1 MNILVLTY
9 WNHNDALVQT
19 YTLPYVEMM
28 SKHLNEGEKIFLVT
42 LNKDENLINPPKN
55 FGNQIIHVPLKY
67 YPFSPKMVFN
77 IFRMISTLKKL
88 IKKNNIQKIHAW
100 CTPAGVIGYML
111 SKSTKVP
118 LIIDSYEPHAES
130 MVENGEWQ
138 PNSNAYKILH
148 WFEQKMSSNA
158 EAVIALSNNMKDYAK
173 EKYNVE
179 LQNFYVK
186 PALFVEKQN
195 HFLLNRADLNIDE
208 NATVGIYAGKFGGIY
223 LFDETIDL
231 IKASQNYF
239 ENHFFIVLTANKSN
253 EVLSKMKEKG
263 IDTSRV
269 IVKNVPQNEVSAY
282 MKIADYAINPVKPVP
297 SKRCCTSIKDTEYWQ
312 VGLPII
318 ISKNIGDDSDL
329 INQFDLGYVLQ
340 SYSEEEFTKAFDKI
354 DLLIKENQIYQRIQS
369 NILPLRKKEIAEN
382 IYKEIYGSNN

>member
-9 WNHNDALVQT
+9 WNYNDALVQT

-77 IFRMISTLKKL
+77 IFRMTSTLKKL

-100 CTPAGVIGYML
+100 CTPAGVIGYLL
-111 SKSTKVP
+111 SKSTKIP

-148 WFEQKMSSNA
+148 WFEQKMSSHA
-158 EAVIALSNNMKDYAK
+158 EAVIALSGKMKDYAK
-173 EKYNVE
+173 EKYNVD
-179 LQNFYVK
+179 LQNFFVK
-186 PALFVEKQN
+186 PALFVEKENQ
-195 HFLLNRADLNIDE
+195 FLLNRADLNIDE

-223 LFDETIDL
+223 LYEETLEL

-239 ENHFFIVLTANKSN
+239 ENHFFIVLTANNTN
-253 EVLSKMKEKG
+253 EILSKMEEKH
-263 IDTSRV
+263 IDTSKI
-269 IVKNVPQNEVSAY
+269 IVKKVPQDEVMNY
-282 MKIADYAINPVKPVP
+282 MGIANYAINPVKPVP

-312 VGLPII
+312 AGLPII
-318 ISKNIGDDSDL
+318 ISKEIGDDSNL
-329 INQFDLGYVLQ
+329 IETYNLGYVLQ
-340 SYSEEEFTKAFDKI
+340 SYTEEEFSKAFQKI
-354 DLLIKENQIYQRIQS
+354 EELIIEAKVKERIQA
-369 NILPLRKKEIAEN
+369 NILPIRKKEVAEK
-382 IYKEIYGSNN
+382 IYNKIYGSNN